1 MTKLHVAALMPFVDY
16 MRLIYAPSGNLF
28 ERMGLIQHY
37 AHCITMDRYDLDH
50 KHELLAPTK
59 VRGAR
64 ILAQSIVN
72 SGDTLVTQSNL
83 DNWNDMD
90 IIDWLEAKGYM
101 WDADLLGWVIH
112 IQL

>member
-1 MTKLHVAALMPFVDY
+1 MTKLLITTIPWLDEGEYDAVDPTE
-16 MRLIYAPSGNLF
+16 LINVLTLF
-28 ERMGLIQHY
+28 DDADWLVIG
-37 AHCITMDRYDLDH
+37 TDRYTLDH
-50 KHELLAPTK
+50 EIELTTPTK

-64 ILAQSIVN
+64 NLAQSIVD